1 MNPIAHSTHIV
12 ISLIWAG
19 ALVILNY
26 VEFSFVA
33 SGVISPNVAGL
44 FAGQNI
50 AIALAN
56 SYFNSKIQIDS
67 GPVKLSETTD
77 PLQKG
82 EIKPP

>member
-1 MNPIAHSTHIV
+1 MMPIAHSTHIV

-19 ALVILNY
+19 SLVVLNY
-26 VEFSFVA
+26 IEFSFVA
-33 SGVISPNVAGL
+33 SGLISSSIVGL

-50 AIALAN
+50 AVALAN

-67 GPVKLSETTD
+67 GPVKLSEVTD